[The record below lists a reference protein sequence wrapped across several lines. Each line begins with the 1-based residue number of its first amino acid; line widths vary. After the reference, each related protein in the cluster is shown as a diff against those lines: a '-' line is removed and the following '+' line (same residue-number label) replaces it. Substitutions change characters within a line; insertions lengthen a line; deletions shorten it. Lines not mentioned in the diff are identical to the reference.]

1 MVLAL
6 NLGTKIGFLF
16 FFYACTKK
24 SAHTIITKK
33 TFKYLKFIGGFG
45 WTYF

>member
-6 NLGTKIGFLF
+6 DLGTKIHVMFFLF

-45 WTYF
+45 